1 MKAMILAAGLGTRL
15 SPLTDNIPKALVEI
29 NGTTLLERTIKKL
42 SGAGFNEIIINVHHF
57 SGKITDYLVRNKN
70 FGAHIEI
77 SDESSVL
84 LDTGGGIKKAAYFFT
99 GREPFIVHNV
109 DVISSINLNDLLN
122 NHISSGAL
130 ATLAVM
136 TRKAD
141 RYLLFSPENKLCGW
155 TNVTK
160 NESKWSVPGI
170 TNVSYFAFSGI
181 HVLNPEI
188 FPLIKENGVFSVID
202 LYLRL
207 SASFPIKAYV
217 HDTSFYLD
225 LGKPENINIAASE
238 GY

>member
-1 MKAMILAAGLGTRL
+1 
-15 SPLTDNIPKALVEI
+15 
-29 NGTTLLERTIKKL
+29 
-42 SGAGFNEIIINVHHF
+42 
-57 SGKITDYLVRNKN
+57 
-70 FGAHIEI
+70 
-77 SDESSVL
+77 
-84 LDTGGGIKKAAYFFT
+84 
-99 GREPFIVHNV
+99 
-109 DVISSINLNDLLN
+109 
-122 NHISSGAL
+122 
-130 ATLAVM
+130 M